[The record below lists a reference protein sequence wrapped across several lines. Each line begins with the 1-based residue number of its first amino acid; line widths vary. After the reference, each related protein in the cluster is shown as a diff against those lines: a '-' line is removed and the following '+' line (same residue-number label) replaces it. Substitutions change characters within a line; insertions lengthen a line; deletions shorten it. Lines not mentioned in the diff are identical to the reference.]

1 MEKMVRKAIIRY
13 LKKHFPGKEKKIIRK
28 ADAILPKLKAK
39 APDMGGKENPLAGN
53 LDMFLLFL
61 SFYEATGHRMSGEA
75 IDEIIEDL
83 YRQMKWMGG
92 LLNINRKLVVSVLR
106 SYLYKSY
113 TKYSNQV
120 KEKQAKG
127 EWMDT
132 WGMLVNPDNKKEGFA
147 FTLVG
152 CPLVEYAKKYGYMEL
167 MPHMC
172 ALDHTYAKLMH
183 AKLIRTHTVAT
194 GADSCDYWYVPD
206 QSMTARNYKGKI
218 V

>member
-39 APDMGGKENPLAGN
+39 APDMGGKENPLA
-53 LDMFLLFL
+53 
-61 SFYEATGHRMSGEA
+61 
-75 IDEIIEDL
+75 
-83 YRQMKWMGG
+83 
-92 LLNINRKLVVSVLR
+92 
-106 SYLYKSY
+106 
-113 TKYSNQV
+113 
-120 KEKQAKG
+120 
-127 EWMDT
+127 
-132 WGMLVNPDNKKEGFA
+132 
-147 FTLVG
+147 
-152 CPLVEYAKKYGYMEL
+152 YAKKYGYMEL

-206 QSMTARNYKGKI
+206 RSRTARNYKGKI

>member
-132 WGMLVNPDNKKEGFA
+132 WGMLVNPDNKKAEVLNEILGLFKKA
-147 FTLVG
+147 KALSYERKKRFIY
-152 CPLVEYAKKYGYMEL
+152 VEYENDGTKNAFYYDTKKGVI
-167 MPHMC
+167 
-172 ALDHTYAKLMH
+172 KN
-183 AKLIRTHTVAT
+183 
-194 GADSCDYWYVPD
+194 G
-206 QSMTARNYKGKI
+206 
-218 V
+218 